1 MWLGGGGLRNSGH
14 ELSLGL
20 VVFFSGRIASREQK
34 LTLGPRLGGMKGKI
48 QRILL
53 GGKSVPLRVV

>member
-1 MWLGGGGLRNSGH
+1 M
-14 ELSLGL
+14 L
-20 VVFFSGRIASREQK
+20 VMSCHSVWFFFSGRIASREQK